1 MVAEV
6 TGGRESSGGGSE
18 GGVSGRGAGE
28 EETASKW
35 SYFGLEGSG
44 WLGVDERMG
53 SKCVQAVEGTGGEPK
68 VAEQP
73 LPLPGRWML
82 AQSTSNI
89 GRCPCQRST
98 RQGGQRLKWA
108 WALA

>member
-1 MVAEV
+1 M
-6 TGGRESSGGGSE
+6 SGEGLGLVRRSRKSRWWQVEAAKVSDRGESE
-18 GGVSGRGAGE
+18 GHPGV

-53 SKCVQAVEGTGGEPK
+53 SKCVRAAERTGGEPK

-73 LPLPGRWML
+73 LQLPGR
-82 AQSTSNI
+82 
-89 GRCPCQRST
+89 
-98 RQGGQRLKWA
+98 
-108 WALA
+108 